1 MMTAAATLDSWKSLL
16 LPRKEETLDAKE
28 KLFSNRELRQMLVPL
43 FIEQILVV
51 GLGMSDTFMVSFLG
65 EAAVS
70 GVALVDQVN
79 LIFLYLCIALGA
91 GGAVIVSQYLGA
103 KNWVSGNAA
112 AGQLVQSA
120 TVLSGVLAVVMWLLH
135 RPVLH
140 ALFGQ
145 VEPAVMDAALLY
157 LEICLFSYPALGIY
171 HAGAAIQRSLGN
183 TRNTMIISALSNGL
197 NILGN
202 FLGLFVFHAGIA
214 GVAVPTVLARWFSA
228 LAVTV
233 LNFRHSQPVYY
244 ERESLLAFRPRMLR
258 RILGVAVPNAI
269 ENGFFQFMKVAL
281 VGIVA
286 LFGTSQ
292 IAANGIA
299 QSIWSLAAMFGVTMG
314 YLYITVIGRC
324 MGAGLIRSASYYFR
338 KLTCW
343 TLRLSLGW
351 NLLVLGLAAVI
362 LAWYPL
368 AEETRRLVL
377 QLVLLHNLCN
387 GLFFPCSHSLS
398 CGLRAAGDVKVPMV
412 IAIFGTLCRIALS
425 VVLGVWL
432 QGGVLGVALA
442 MCSDWL
448 IRAVLMIGRWQS
460 GAWKE
465 KQLI

>member
-1 MMTAAATLDSWKSLL
+1 MLTAAMALESWKDLFSSW
-16 LPRKEETLDAKE
+16 EEPALDKQE
-28 KLFSNRELRQMLVPL
+28 RLFSNRQLRQMLVPL

-51 GLGMSDTFMVSFLG
+51 GLGLSDTFMVSFLG

-70 GVALVDQVN
+70 GVGLVDQVN
-79 LIFLYLCIALGA
+79 LIFLYLFIALGA

-103 KNWVSGNAA
+103 GDRKKGNQA
-112 AGQLVQSA
+112 AGQLLLSA
-120 TVLSGVLAVVMWLLH
+120 TVLSAVLALGMGLLTL
-135 RPVLH
+135 RP
-140 ALFGQ
+140 
-145 VEPAVMDAALLY
+145 
-157 LEICLFSYPALGIY
+157 
-171 HAGAAIQRSLGN
+171 
-183 TRNTMIISALSNGL
+183 
-197 NILGN
+197 
-202 FLGLFVFHAGIA
+202 
-214 GVAVPTVLARWFSA
+214 W
-228 LAVTV
+228 
-233 LNFRHSQPVYY
+233 
-244 ERESLLAFRPRMLR
+244 MLR
-258 RILGVAVPNAI
+258 RILRVAVPNAI
-269 ENGFFQFMKVAL
+269 ENGFFQLMKVAL

-286 LFGTSQ
+286 LFGTYQ
-292 IAANGIA
+292 ITANGIA

-314 YLYITVIGRC
+314 YVYITVIGRC

-351 NLLVLGLAAVI
+351 NLVVLGLAAVI

-368 AEETRRLVL
+368 AAETRQLVL

-398 CGLRAAGDVKVPMV
+398 CGLRAAGDVKVPMF

-432 QGGVLGVALA
+432 QLGVLGVALA
-442 MCSDWL
+442 MCLDWL
-448 IRAVLMIGRWQS
+448 IRAILMIGRWQS